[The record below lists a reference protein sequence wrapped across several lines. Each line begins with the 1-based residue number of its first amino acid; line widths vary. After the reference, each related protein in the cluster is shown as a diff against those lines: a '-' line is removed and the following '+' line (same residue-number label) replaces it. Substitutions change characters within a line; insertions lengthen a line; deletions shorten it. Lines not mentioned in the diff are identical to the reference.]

1 VTERPS
7 GRGSTAREVLSRH
20 VAARRLGR
28 PRPAVVRV
36 GADGLPVGVGGDRR
50 SPARPAVTAV
60 DSVREDWVVE
70 DRWWSHA
77 PLRRRYFELV
87 LADGRDVVVF
97 HDLVGGGWYGQR
109 G

>member
-70 DRWWSHA
+70 DRWWTA
-77 PLRRRYFELV
+77 EPLRRRYFELV
-87 LADGRDVVVF
+87 LEDGSDVVIF
-97 HDLVGGGWYGQR
+97 SEPESGRWYRQR
-109 G
+109 D